1 MLTPV
6 HNSYDLTGM
15 LDEVKRSEISKS
27 LEDLAAQDVWDADVW
42 QRCYDL
48 VTAHFTEDELL
59 RYVQDDLIHYTGTR
73 LYRSVPIA
81 KDFNPY
87 RQEFRDVAT
96 ALRSGMSLAQYKKN
110 YE

>member
-1 MLTPV
+1 MMLAP
-6 HNSYDLTGM
+6 M
-15 LDEVKRSEISKS
+15 LDDLRRTEIAAS
-27 LEDLAAQDVWDADVW
+27 LEGLATQDVWSADVW

-48 VTAHFTEDELL
+48 VAKNMKEDELL
-59 RYVQDDLIHYTGTR
+59 AYVHDDLIHYTGRR
-73 LYRSVPIA
+73 LFRAAPLA

-96 ALRSGMSLAQYKKN
+96 ALRARMSLAEYKKN

>member
-1 MLTPV
+1 
-6 HNSYDLTGM
+6 M
-15 LDEVKRSEISKS
+15 LDDVKRIEIAKA
-27 LEDLAAQDVWDADVW
+27 LEALAAQDAWSADVW

-48 VTAHFTEDELL
+48 VGANADEDDLL
-59 RYVQDDLIHYTGTR
+59 GYVHDDLIHYTGKR
-73 LYRSVPIA
+73 FFRSAPLP

-96 ALRSGMSLAQYKKN
+96 ALRARMSLADYKKN

>member
-1 MLTPV
+1 
-6 HNSYDLTGM
+6 M
-15 LDEVKRSEISKS
+15 LDDAKRTEIAKA
-27 LEDLAAQDVWDADVW
+27 LEELAAQDVWSADVW

-48 VTAHFTEDELL
+48 VGDNAEKDELL
-59 RYVQDDLIHYTGTR
+59 SYVHDDLIHYTGRR
-73 LYRSVPIA
+73 LFSAAPLP

-96 ALRSGMSLAQYKKN
+96 ALRAHISLADYKKN